1 LKKQGSTSILLF
13 LLTGILL
20 SACSVRTDLFEKNV
34 AIPDHSWSKDF
45 KPEIT
50 VNVEDTLTRYHIYV
64 VIRHTD
70 AYRFKNL
77 WLNATIQSPKGET
90 SSHPL
95 DLQLATDD
103 KGWLGSGMDDIYE
116 QRIRIT
122 PGEQPVPL
130 QAGTYKFTLQQIMRE
145 DPLEHVMNA
154 GIRIEKAK

>member
-20 SACSVRTDLFEKNV
+20 NACSVRTDLFEKNV
-34 AIPDHSWSKDF
+34 AIPDHSWSKNF

-50 VNVEDTLTRYHIYV
+50 VNIEDTLSRYHIYA

-70 AYRFKNL
+70 AYRYKNL
-77 WLNATIQSPKGET
+77 WMNVGIQNPAGET
-90 SSHPL
+90 NSHQL

-122 PGEQPVPL
+122 SAENPVPL
-130 QAGTYKFTLQQIMRE
+130 HAGTYKFTLQQTMRE
-145 DPLEHVMNA
+145 DPLENVMNA